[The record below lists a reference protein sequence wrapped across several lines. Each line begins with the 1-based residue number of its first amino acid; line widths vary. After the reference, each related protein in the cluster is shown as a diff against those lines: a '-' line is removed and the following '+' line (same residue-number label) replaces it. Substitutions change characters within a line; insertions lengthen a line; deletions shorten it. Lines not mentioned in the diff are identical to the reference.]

1 MSCWNRIDLASTRS
15 KLFPSRRLRPRSVRW
30 AKIAAIRK
38 AIARGTYDTE
48 DKWEKMLAR
57 LLRDL

>member
-1 MSCWNRIDLASTRS
+1 
-15 KLFPSRRLRPRSVRW
+15 VRW

-38 AIARGTYDTE
+38 AIARGTYDTQ
-48 DKWEKMLAR
+48 DKWEKMLDR